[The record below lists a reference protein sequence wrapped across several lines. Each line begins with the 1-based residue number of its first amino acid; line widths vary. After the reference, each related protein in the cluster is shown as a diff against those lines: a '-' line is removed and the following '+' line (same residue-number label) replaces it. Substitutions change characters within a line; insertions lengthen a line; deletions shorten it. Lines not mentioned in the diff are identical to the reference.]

1 MLKFDSLIETIN
13 NKITMIFIY
22 MSFLAIIPIWIA
34 SLLLYLSSPKQRLLA
49 NPINKW
55 LGYLVALALYLLA
68 NALFAHT
75 FPLVSALLAS
85 LVVLMLGLVSV
96 TILSGK
102 SRRLFMTT
110 SVLLIVLCSTVGGFV
125 YVA

>member
-1 MLKFDSLIETIN
+1 
-13 NKITMIFIY
+13 
-22 MSFLAIIPIWIA
+22 MSFLAIIPIWAA
-34 SLLLYLSSPKQRLLA
+34 SLLLYLSSPKQRLMDKPL
-49 NPINKW
+49 NKAV
-55 LGYLVALALYLLA
+55 GYLIALALYVVA
-68 NALFAHT
+68 NALFAHA

-102 SRRLFMTT
+102 SIRLFM
-110 SVLLIVLCSTVGGFV
+110 SVSILLVVLCTTIGGTL